1 MADGA
6 GNIGAFTVTN
16 GLGTAQYFGTNST
29 EASDVVG
36 WIKAATSAST
46 VLALRRERD
55 AYGDMKVM
63 VTRRDGKSGSGYP
76 GLGILTL
83 VIAAD
88 GTVNTSTQSSS
99 GGTGVGIYAEIVST
113 DSTDVVVGTNGVISA
128 FISLASAPFTVLG
141 TARHANGDSRKWP
154 FNLTVRP
161 ATITLIQGATT
172 AATVVVD
179 TSFTGRTHALNA
191 VGPVPFLENGSVD
204 YSRVKFPFL
213 GVIHALR
220 FWPRRVPL

>member
-1 MADGA
+1 VADGA

-76 GLGILTL
+76 GLGIL
-83 VIAAD
+83 
-88 GTVNTSTQSSS
+88 
-99 GGTGVGIYAEIVST
+99 IYAEIVST